1 MLNTEIT
8 PALKW
13 VGGKTQLLESIRKK
27 IPSHYNN
34 YFEPFVGGAA
44 VLLGLQPKQ
53 ATINDINEQLINL
66 YRQLKISVE
75 DVIKEVKKIDL
86 APCTK
91 ERYYNIRERYNKKIE
106 ANVQDVESAA
116 IMIWLNKHC
125 FNGLYRVNK
134 KGLFNV
140 PYNNRVNGKS
150 IDENNIRAIGQYLK
164 NEDINIICKDF
175 EKACADV
182 KPGDFVYFDS
192 PYVPE
197 SKTADFTDYSKEGFS
212 LEDHKRLADLF
223 RKLDKMGA
231 KVMLSNNDVSL
242 VRDFYAG
249 YNIQS
254 LDVKRMINRNA
265 NKRVGKEVLITN
277 Y

>member
-13 VGGKTQLLESIRKK
+13 VGGKTQLLESIKKK

-75 DVIKEVKKIDL
+75 DVIKEVKKLDL

-175 EKACADV
+175 EEACADV